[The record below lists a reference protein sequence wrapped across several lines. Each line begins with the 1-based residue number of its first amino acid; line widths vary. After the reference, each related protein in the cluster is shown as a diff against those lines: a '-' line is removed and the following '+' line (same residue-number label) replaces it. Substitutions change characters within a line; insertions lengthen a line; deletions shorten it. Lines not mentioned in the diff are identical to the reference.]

1 MGKIIKSIISI
12 IITIISL
19 IGVIYVYKLGILP
32 DSYIIGLIITLI
44 IINSISCLLLFKK
57 GIISTVISIIIY
69 LILLILSIIIIYYAG
84 NTVKYLD
91 SGFSN
96 NIEYT
101 TYSVIVL
108 KTSNYNNISEL
119 ENTNMG
125 YLYSD
130 MDNSYL
136 DEIKNKINTT
146 LNEYDLFSLYNKL

>member
-1 MGKIIKSIISI
+1 M
-12 IITIISL
+12 TVISL
-19 IGVIYVYKLGILP
+19 IGGIYVYKLGIFP
-32 DSYIIGLIITLI
+32 NSYIILLFIILIIV
-44 IINSISCLLLFKK
+44 NSMACLLLFKK
-57 GIISTVISIIIY
+57 GIIKKIISIIIY
-69 LILLILSIIIIYYAG
+69 FILLTASITIIYYIS

-91 SGFSN
+91 NGFSN

-108 KTSNYNNISEL
+108 KTSNYNNINEL

-136 DEIKNKINTT
+136 EEIKNKININ
-146 LNEYDLFSLYNKL
+146 LNEYDL